1 MKSIRLWTLTEEE
14 GQPVARDCE
23 SLRQTETEQ
32 KLEELLVRCPD
43 LLGEGLSLIGR
54 QNVTDGGPLDL
65 LGIAE
70 DGRLVVFELKRG
82 ILSRDAV
89 AQVIDY
95 VSFLNELD
103 GEALSSHIESQSG
116 RGGIAKIEDFR
127 AWYQQNFPGKSQE
140 YSAMPR
146 AVLVGL
152 GVDDRARR
160 MVEFLAAN
168 GMDITL
174 ATFQAFRS
182 GNDVFLARQVDVEPT
197 ARPSA
202 SGRTYTKQENQQ
214 LLMELARKHD
224 CEELLEE
231 IKNELQAV
239 LQGYIWP
246 NASNYS
252 LNLTET
258 SESGNATYR
267 NYISLYVDA
276 KAKGRV
282 QLICHPRAMA
292 IIGTD
297 LDSIA
302 LELSRPRPTDGA
314 HSFQFSLNRA
324 EWERTKSHW
333 LTCAKNL
340 RMAYEARAD
349 A

>member
-1 MKSIRLWTLTEEE
+1 MKSIRLWTLTEED
-14 GQPVARDCE
+14 GQLVARDCE
-23 SLRQTETEQ
+23 GLRQTETEQ

-54 QNVTDGGPLDL
+54 QNATEGGPLDL
-65 LGIAE
+65 LGIGE

-103 GEALSSHIESQSG
+103 SEALSSHIESQSG
-116 RGGIAKIEDFR
+116 KGGIGKIEDFR

-146 AVLVGL
+146 AILVGL

-182 GNDVFLARQVDVEPT
+182 GNDIFLARQVDVEP
-197 ARPSA
+197 APRPAA

-214 LLMELARKHD
+214 LLTELARKQD
-224 CEELLEE
+224 CEELLEDM
-231 IKNELQAV
+231 KNTLQGV

-252 LNLTET
+252 LNLNET

-276 KAKGRV
+276 KTKGRV
-282 QLICHPRAMA
+282 LLTCNPRAVA
-292 IIGTD
+292 IVGAD

-302 LELSRPRPTDGA
+302 LELARPSPTEGP
-314 HSFQFSLNRA
+314 HYVQFSLNRT

-340 RMAYEARAD
+340 RVAYEARAD